1 MLPLAQSMYGSEANM
16 WYFGMND
23 SVKAIHS
30 QAGYQQRDPMASFL
44 YCLGA
49 HRFVEKIKE
58 SLGDSTSIVQFFID
72 DGNISTEF
80 DTMVEAIQVVLR
92 EGGGIRVQIKDG

>member
-1 MLPLAQSMYGSEANM
+1 MLPLAQSMYGPENNM

-23 SVKAIHS
+23 SVKAIHL
-30 QAGYQQRDPMASFL
+30 QAGYQQGDPMASFL

-49 HRFVEKIKE
+49 HPFVEKFKD
-58 SLGDSTSIVQFFID
+58 SLGDTTGIVQFFID
-72 DGNISTEF
+72 YGNISTEF

-92 EGGGIRVQIKDG
+92 KAIQVVLKSP